1 MPELPD
7 LEYVAGVLR
16 ERAVG
21 RTVRAATVGDPTVLR
36 LMIEAALPELLVGRR
51 LESVARRGH
60 FLRFGL
66 GEDLVLVVNA
76 MLVGRFFLEAGKA
89 KKRASTALVLELDD
103 GQRLS
108 YVDDRRMGKVY
119 VARPADEPRI
129 PAYGGLGLDVLSP
142 AFTREAFER
151 IAARRRD
158 QVRQLLLDKTALAS
172 IGNAYADEIL
182 FEARLHPKTF
192 CGKLTGED
200 RGRLFDAIRSVL
212 EAACAEIARRGGPID
227 EKVRDFLAVR
237 GRDGEPCRRCGT
249 TLRAVRVGAGDACFC
264 PSCQPATRALFIDWR
279 KVGK

>member
-7 LEYVAGVLR
+7 LEYVASVLR

-21 RTVRAATVGDPTVLR
+21 RTIRTATVGDPTVLR
-36 LMIEAALPELLVGRR
+36 LMIEATLPALLGGRR
-51 LESVARRGH
+51 IDSVERRGH

-66 GEDLVLVVNA
+66 GADLVLVVNA
-76 MLVGRFFLEAGKA
+76 MLVGRFFLEQGKA
-89 KKRASTALVLELDD
+89 KKRAGTALCLELDD

-119 VARPADEPRI
+119 VARPADEARI
-129 PAYGGLGLDVLSP
+129 PAYGALGLDVMSP
-142 AFTREAFER
+142 AFSREAFER
-151 IAARRRD
+151 VVAKRRD
-158 QVRQLLLDKTALAS
+158 QVRQFLMDKAAMAS

-192 CGKLTGED
+192 CGKLAADD
-200 RGRLFDAIRSVL
+200 RTRLYDAIRSVL

-237 GRDGEPCRRCGT
+237 GRDGEPCRACGT

-264 PSCQPATRALFIDWR
+264 PSCQPVTRALFIDWR